1 MILLCG
7 IPSEPPLRMVAEAAE
22 RAGVEALLLNQRD
35 SARTQLT
42 LEVVS
47 ERVGFLLQAPGVE
60 RDIGAASG
68 AYVRLMDFRL
78 LPEYRDGGRRAPHD
92 RARIE
97 AWHALLGD
105 WLEWAPCRVM
115 NRLRPSNSNISKP
128 YQAQLIAR
136 CGLATPRTLI
146 TNRPE
151 RVAAFKKRCGRLIYK
166 SISAHRSIVRE
177 LTPAAEQRL
186 ARIRTLPT
194 QFQEYLPGD
203 DVRVHVVGQA
213 VFATLIRSDA
223 IDYRY
228 AAEDGCSAS
237 YEPFALPGDVAD
249 KCRALSSAL
258 ELPLCGIDFKRTP
271 VAEFV
276 CLEVNPAPAFSSY
289 QEQTGQ
295 PIAEAIVRELAGSG
309 AGASRADRRI

>member
-22 RAGVEALLLNQRD
+22 RAGVEALVLNQRD
-35 SARTQLT
+35 SARVQLT
-42 LEVVS
+42 LDVAP
-47 ERVGFLLQAPGVE
+47 ERVAFRLQAPGFE
-60 RDIGAASG
+60 RDLAAASG

-78 LPEYRDGGRRAPHD
+78 LPEYRDGGRHALHD

-105 WLEWAPCRVM
+105 WLESAPCQVM

-136 CGLATPRTLI
+136 CGLSTPRTLV

-151 RVAAFKKRCGRLIYK
+151 RVAAFQRLCGRVIYK

-177 LTPAAEQRL
+177 LTQQAAQRL
-186 ARIRTLPT
+186 DRIRLLPT

-213 VFATLIRSDA
+213 TFATLIRSDA
-223 IDYRY
+223 VDYRY
-228 AAEDGCSAS
+228 AAEDGDNAS
-237 YEPFALPGDVAD
+237 YESLELPGDVAD
-249 KCRALSSAL
+249 QCRALSSAL

-271 VAEFV
+271 AGYV
-276 CLEVNPAPAFSSY
+276 CLEVNPAPAFSCY

-295 PIAEAIVRELAGSG
+295 PIAEAIVRELGGGG
-309 AGASRADRRI
+309 AGIRRAGRGG